1 MFAFI
6 MFDLVFQY

>member
-6 MFDLVFQY
+6 VCDLVFQY